1 MKRKR
6 IYTQLVPAY
15 KQGEQSRLIFAKKK
29 KEKDG

>member
-15 KQGEQSRLIFAKKK
+15 KQGEQSRLSFAKK